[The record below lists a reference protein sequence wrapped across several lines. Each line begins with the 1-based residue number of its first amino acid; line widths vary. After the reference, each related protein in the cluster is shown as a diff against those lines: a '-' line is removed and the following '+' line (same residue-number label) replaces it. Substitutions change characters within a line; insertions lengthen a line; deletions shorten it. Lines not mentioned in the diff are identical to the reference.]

1 MPATPAVTPDDL
13 VVRSHSSQAAG
24 ITLPYRLY
32 VPRDYLQS
40 KRYPL
45 LTVLHGS
52 GERGADNERQLVNGV
67 LAFCEPRLQ
76 KAHPTFVIYPQCPD
90 PARWVESDWKAGRYE
105 MDQVP
110 ASAPL
115 RAVVELIAA
124 VGKEFSIDPAA
135 LLLAGLS
142 MGGYGT
148 WDLLGR
154 HPGLFAAAMPIC
166 GGGDP
171 AKAPLM
177 KDVAVWAFHG
187 GADEVVPVTGSR
199 LMVNAL
205 RKAGGRVRY
214 TEYPGVGH
222 RAWERALVDRRAITW
237 LLAQRRRASGKRAAV
252 LDGKASGL

>member
-1 MPATPAVTPDDL
+1 MADLPPVTPDDL
-13 VVRSHSSQAAG
+13 VVRSHVSRAAG
-24 ITLPYRLY
+24 LTLPYRLY

-52 GERGADNERQLVNGV
+52 GERGMDNERQLINGV

-76 KAHPTFVIYPQCPD
+76 KAQPTFVIYPQCPD
-90 PARWVESDWKAGRYE
+90 PARWVESDWKTGRYA

-110 ASAPL
+110 ESAPA
-115 RAVVELIAA
+115 RAVVELVAA
-124 VGKEFSIDPAA
+124 LGQEFSIDPAA
-135 LLLAGLS
+135 LLLAGMS
-142 MGGYGT
+142 MGGFGT

-154 HPGLFAAAMPIC
+154 HPGLFAGAMPIC

-171 AKAPLM
+171 DKAPLM

-187 GADEVVPVTGSR
+187 AADEIVPVTGSR
-199 LMVNAL
+199 LMVSAL
-205 RKAGGRVRY
+205 RKAGARVRY

-222 RAWERALVDRRAITW
+222 HSWEQTFADRRNLKW
-237 LLAQRRRASGKRAAV
+237 LLARRRAGGKGAAA
-252 LDGKASGL
+252 LDRKAAGL